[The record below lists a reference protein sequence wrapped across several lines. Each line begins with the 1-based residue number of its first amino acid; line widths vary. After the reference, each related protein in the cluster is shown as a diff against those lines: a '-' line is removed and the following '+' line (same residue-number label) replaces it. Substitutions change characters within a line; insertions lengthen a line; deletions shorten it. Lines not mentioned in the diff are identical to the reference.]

1 MSLAESATV
10 ERAAEEGHERESAEA
25 AVDVRSLGSPIKG
38 PSALGSD
45 PRRLWHLTWALAKT
59 EFKLAFFGSALGY
72 LWQLMRPLLLFGVI
86 YLVIS
91 KSKFVSDSHQPYYP
105 AALLLGIVL
114 FTFFSEASG
123 GAVSSLVNREN
134 LVRKIDFPRLA
145 VPLSIAVT
153 ALLNLSLN
161 LVPVLIF
168 LFAAGGSPHW
178 SWLELPLLVF
188 GLAAF
193 TAGLGMLLSVSYVSY
208 RDVRPIWD
216 VVLQMTFYA
225 SGIFI
230 AIATLAPITVLGVQV
245 SLSHVLMANPF
256 AAILEQ
262 ARHVFID
269 PSYPT
274 AASAIGGVGLLM
286 IPIGLGLA
294 SVVGGFLLFDRRA
307 PRVAEQL

>member
-1 MSLAESATV
+1 MSAPSGEQARPVADWSPAQLA
-10 ERAAEEGHERESAEA
+10 G
-25 AVDVRSLGSPIKG
+25 LGRPIKG

-45 PRRLWHLTWALAKT
+45 PRRLWHLTWTLAKT

-91 KSKFVSDSHQPYYP
+91 KSKLAAGNHQPYFGTS
-105 AALLLGIVL
+105 LLLGIVL
-114 FTFFSEASG
+114 FNFFSESTAG
-123 GAVSSLVNREN
+123 GVSCLVDREN
-134 LVRKIDFPRLA
+134 LVRKIEFPRLA
-145 VPLSIAVT
+145 VPLSIVLT

-168 LFAAGGSPHW
+168 LLIAGGSPMW
-178 SWLELPLLVF
+178 SWLELPLLVVI
-188 GLAAF
+188 LALLA
-193 TAGLGMLLSVSYVSY
+193 TGLGMILSVTYVRY
-208 RDVRPIWD
+208 RDMRPIWE

-230 AIATLAPITVLGVQV
+230 AILTLGSITVLGLRV

-262 ARHVFID
+262 ARHVFISH
-269 PSYPT
+269 SYPT
-274 AASAIGGVGLLM
+274 ATSAIGGDALLL
-286 IPIGLGLA
+286 IPIALGVAALL
-294 SVVGGFLLFDRRA
+294 GGFLLFDRQA

>member
-1 MSLAESATV
+1 MSAPATEQVTQPLADWS
-10 ERAAEEGHERESAEA
+10 AEELDG
-25 AVDVRSLGSPIKG
+25 LGRPIKG

-45 PRRLWHLTWALAKT
+45 PRRLWHLTWVLAKT

-91 KSKFVSDSHQPYYP
+91 ASKLAAGNHQPYYP
-105 AALLLGIVL
+105 AALLLGIV
-114 FTFFSEASG
+114 FFSFFSESTG
-123 GAVSSLVNREN
+123 GAVNCLVNREN

-145 VPLSIAVT
+145 VPLSIVVT
-153 ALLNLSLN
+153 SLLNLSLN

-168 LFAAGGSPHW
+168 LLAAGGSPHW
-178 SWLELPLLVF
+178 SWLEMPLLVLM
-188 GLAAF
+188 LALFA
-193 TAGLGMLLSVSYVSY
+193 AGLGMILSVGYVRY
-208 RDVRPIWD
+208 RDVRPIWE

-230 AIATLAPITVLGVQV
+230 AIIGLSPVTVFGQKIDLA
-245 SLSHVLMANPF
+245 HVLMANPF
-256 AAILEQ
+256 AALLEQ

-269 PSYPT
+269 HSYPS
-274 AASAIGGVGLLM
+274 AASAIGGRALLL
-286 IPIGLGLA
+286 IPITIAAAAL
-294 SVVGGFLLFDRRA
+294 VGGFLLFDRQA